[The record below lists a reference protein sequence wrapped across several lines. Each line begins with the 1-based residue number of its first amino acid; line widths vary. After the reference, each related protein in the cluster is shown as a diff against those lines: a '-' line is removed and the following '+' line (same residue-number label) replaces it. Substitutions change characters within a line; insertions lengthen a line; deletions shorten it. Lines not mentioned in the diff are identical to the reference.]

1 MHDISAVHYNG
12 NVGTN
17 LTDTH
22 TPAYIQNASEIPYE
36 TPAMEE

>member
-1 MHDISAVHYNG
+1 MLDISNLPYNG